1 MEKDNNN
8 HDTLIAKAFS
18 GNASPEELKQLEEWK
33 AGSEEN
39 RRIYEKCLKL
49 WQTSPFWI
57 SQKTVD
63 DDYTRISFRIL
74 RDIASRRTPGI
85 LSLIYKAAAIL
96 LLPVLIAFGWYYLKS
111 SQNDRPLQY
120 TEIAAPEG
128 QISKC
133 TLADGTEVWLNSGT
147 TIRYDNR
154 YNDRYRDVTLDGE
167 AYFKVSGDKGRPFRV
182 QAGVVQVRALG
193 TSFNVSV
200 HKNSRTV
207 ETILE
212 EGSVQIIPNE
222 REGRP
227 VLIGPGERAVYD
239 AGKQKIGIEKVD
251 TELYTAWHEGKFLF
265 KDAALSDIFRKLERV
280 YNVTIEFEDT
290 TIGRIRLR
298 GIFEYN
304 HNIVDALFKIR
315 MTTGLNYRIQ
325 GRTVS
330 ISYDKNN
337 KHG

>member
-1 MEKDNNN
+1 M
-8 HDTLIAKAFS
+8 LFAKVFS
-18 GNASPEELKQLEEWK
+18 GNASPDELRQLEEWK
-33 AGSEEN
+33 SGSVEN
-39 RRIYEKCLKL
+39 RKVYEKSVKL
-49 WQTSPFWI
+49 WKTSPFWI

-74 RDIASRRTPGI
+74 RDIASQRTPPRI

-96 LLPVLIAFGWYYLKS
+96 LLPVLVTFGWYYLKS
-111 SQNDRPLQY
+111 SQNDRTVQY

-154 YNDRYRDVTLDGE
+154 YNERYRDVTLDGE
-167 AYFKVSGDKGRPFRV
+167 AYFKVSTDKTKLFRV
-182 QAGVVQVRALG
+182 LTNAVKIQVHG
-193 TSFNVSV
+193 TSFNVSA
-200 HKNSRTV
+200 HENCKAV

-212 EGSVQIIPNE
+212 EGSVEIILKE
-222 REGRP
+222 QKDHS
-227 VLIGPGERAVYD
+227 VFIKPGEKAVYD
-239 AGKQKIGIEKVD
+239 VENEKVNIEKVD

-265 KDAALSDIFRKLERV
+265 KDAALSDIFKKLEEV
-280 YNVTIEFEDT
+280 YGISIELENRA
-290 TIGRIRLR
+290 IGKIRLR

-304 HNIVDALFKIR
+304 HNVVDALFKIR

-337 KHG
+337 KHE